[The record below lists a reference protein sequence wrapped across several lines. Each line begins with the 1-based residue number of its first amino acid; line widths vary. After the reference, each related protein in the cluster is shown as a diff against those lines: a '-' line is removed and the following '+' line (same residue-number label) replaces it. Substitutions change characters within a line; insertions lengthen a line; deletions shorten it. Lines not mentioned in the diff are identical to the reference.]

1 LSLHKIVNERK
12 LQYTST
18 DSRNEKCRIAREVIA
33 VVHSA
38 GGRFP
43 KQEDPDDPY
52 YNDNWCEIN
61 RSVSEEKVKQALRD
75 KQHYSTNA
83 AGAGMTRKRE
93 GDEHAASS
101 FISLNNVMNQHPDLP
116 SQASLPAAAMNPA
129 AGLSSTATT
138 FSSGRFAQEAV
149 PYLWTRVSYCFK
161 TILLP

>member
-1 LSLHKIVNERK
+1 

-38 GGRFP
+38 GGRFL
-43 KQEDPDDPY
+43 KQEDPDDL
-52 YNDNWCEIN
+52 YNDNWCEVD
-61 RSVSEEKVKQALRD
+61 RAVSEEKVKQALRE
-75 KQHYSTNA
+75 KQHYSTNG

-116 SQASLPAAAMNPA
+116 SQASLPAAAMNPTA
-129 AGLSSTATT
+129 AGLSSMATT
-138 FSSGRFAQEAV
+138 FSSARLFAQEAA